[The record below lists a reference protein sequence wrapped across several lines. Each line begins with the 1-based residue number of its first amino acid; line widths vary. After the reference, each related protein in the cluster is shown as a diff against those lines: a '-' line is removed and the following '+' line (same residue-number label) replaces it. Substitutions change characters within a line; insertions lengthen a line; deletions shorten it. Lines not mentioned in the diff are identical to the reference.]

1 MPAQIFPFTV
11 TISGVKPADSQSE
24 IVVIYDGECAFC
36 KACVSWVA
44 KRATITALPFQ
55 GADLAKFNLTYERC
69 SKEVVAIIN
78 GIVFGGANA
87 VAAILKATGCT
98 TLGNLIKL
106 SGPLGRRG
114 YRWVASNRDGLL
126 VRLLH
131 SIVRRFNRSL

>member
-1 MPAQIFPFTV
+1 ME
-11 TISGVKPADSQSE
+11 SQSE
-24 IVVIYDGECAFC
+24 IIVIYDGECAFC
-36 KACVSWVA
+36 KECVRLVA

-55 GADLAKFNLTYERC
+55 SADLAKFNLTYEQC

-78 GIVFGGANA
+78 GIVFGGASA
-87 VAAILKATGCT
+87 VAALLKVSRHSAI
-98 TLGNLIKL
+98 GNLIML

-114 YRWVASNRDGLL
+114 YRWVASHRDGLF

>member
-44 KRATITALPFQ
+44 KRATITAFPFQ
-55 GADLAKFNLTYERC
+55 GADLAKFNLTYEQC
-69 SKEVVAIIN
+69 SKEVVAIID
-78 GIVFGGANA
+78 GKVIGGSSA
-87 VAAILKATGCT
+87 VAALLKVSRHRA
-98 TLGNLIKL
+98 LGNLIML

-114 YRWVASNRDGLL
+114 YRWVASHRDGLL

-131 SIVRRFNRSL
+131 SIVR